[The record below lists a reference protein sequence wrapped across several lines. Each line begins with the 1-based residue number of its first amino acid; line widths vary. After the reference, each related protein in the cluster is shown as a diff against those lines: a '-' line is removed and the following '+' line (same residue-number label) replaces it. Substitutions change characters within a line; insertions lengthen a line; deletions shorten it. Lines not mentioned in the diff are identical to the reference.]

1 MSNLS
6 HPNVMK
12 MIGVCVD
19 GNNTPYLVMP
29 YMSQGS
35 LLSFLRKNREE
46 LTAVDQPQDTVSRN
60 LTSIMLVK
68 ENDAMKEPFVYSGAE
83 YKEKA
88 SVSVFTDSKR
98 DGLPGW

>member
-12 MIGVCVD
+12 MIGICVD
-19 GNNTPYLVMP
+19 ANNTPYLVMS

-46 LTAVDQPQDTVSRN
+46 LTAMDQPQDTVSRN
-60 LTSIMLVK
+60 ITSIMLVK
-68 ENDAMKEPFVYSGAE
+68 ENNAMKEPFVYSGAE

-88 SVSVFTDSKR
+88 AVNLFTDSKR